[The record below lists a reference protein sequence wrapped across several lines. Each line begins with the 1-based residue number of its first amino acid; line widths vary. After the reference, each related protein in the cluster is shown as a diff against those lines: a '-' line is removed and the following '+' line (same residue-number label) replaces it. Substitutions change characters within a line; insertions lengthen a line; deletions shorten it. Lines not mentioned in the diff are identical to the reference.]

1 MDRGDLRTRA
11 FEESA
16 TAAESRA
23 AECRRRVSDLQ
34 AAGAVMG
41 GPALALARD
50 RLARA
55 RARAAAAE
63 RRLAEAVR
71 NHEALTMLRQAGSSV
86 EPVRPALPGL
96 LGDAAPTTQAG
107 AQALAWLRSGAI
119 DPADLW
125 WDFVSLGGRADFVE
139 FDAYLNGAW
148 TMSERDRTV
157 LEHVCWEYD
166 SFGGPGQP

>member
-1 MDRGDLRTRA
+1 MDRSDFRTRA

-34 AAGAVMG
+34 EAGALIG
-41 GPALALARD
+41 SPAVALARD

-71 NHEALTMLRQAGSSV
+71 NHDALTVLRLSRSSV
-86 EPVRPALPGL
+86 HPAGASLPGL
-96 LGDAAPTTQAG
+96 LTGAAPTTQAG
-107 AQALAWLRSGAI
+107 ARTLAWLRTGAI

-125 WDFVSLGGRADFVE
+125 WEFVSLGGWADFVE

-157 LEHVCWEYD
+157 LDHVCWEYD
-166 SFGGPGQP
+166 RFGRPGQL